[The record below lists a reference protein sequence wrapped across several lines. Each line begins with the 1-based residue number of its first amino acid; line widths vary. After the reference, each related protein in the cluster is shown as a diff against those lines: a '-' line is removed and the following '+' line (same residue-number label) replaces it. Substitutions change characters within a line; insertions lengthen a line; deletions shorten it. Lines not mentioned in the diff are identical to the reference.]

1 MSSRSFDTP
10 PASVCILRLS
20 AIGDTCHVLP
30 VVRTLQRAWPD
41 TRFTW
46 IIGRV
51 EAKLLGHIPEIEFI
65 VLDKKSL
72 AGSYRL
78 LRQQMRG
85 RHFDVLMHM
94 QVALRASLLSTLVPA
109 KIKLGFDRKRA
120 RELQWLFTSNRI
132 RPTERQHVMDALF
145 GFAEKYHVYEKLLR
159 WDIPIPQAAR
169 DYARRVIPDDARTL
183 IISPCSSHR
192 LRNWRAE
199 YYAQIAD
206 YAISALGMRVVLCG
220 GRSKIEQ
227 QMGDA
232 IVRNMSEAC
241 ENTIG
246 QDTLLEFLATLE
258 RAVAIITPD
267 SGPAHMATA
276 VGTPV
281 VGLYAATNPT
291 RSGPYLSRQWCVDK
305 YDLAARRLLGKPA
318 ADLPWTTKI
327 ERPGVMDLITPD
339 DVIKKLH
346 SVMLA
351 LARKR

>member
-46 IIGRV
+46 IIGRL
-51 EAKLLGHIPEIEFI
+51 EAKLLGHIPDIEFI

-78 LRQQMRG
+78 LRQEMRG

-169 DYARRVIPDDARTL
+169 DYARRVIPDDVKTL
-183 IISPCSSHR
+183 IISH
-192 LRNWRAE
+192 WRAE

-206 YAISALGMRVVLCG
+206 YAISALGLRVVLCG
-220 GRSKIEQ
+220 GRSEIEQ
-227 QMGDA
+227 QMGAA
-232 IVRNMSEAC
+232 IVRNMTETC

-305 YDLAARRLLGKPA
+305 YDLAARRLLGKSA

-346 SVMLA
+346 SVLLA
-351 LARKR
+351 LARKK

>member
-1 MSSRSFDTP
+1 
-10 PASVCILRLS
+10 
-20 AIGDTCHVLP
+20 VLP
-30 VVRTLQRAWPD
+30 VVRTLQRAWPQA
-41 TRFTW
+41 RFTW

-51 EAKLLGHIPEIEFI
+51 EAQLLGHIPDIEFI

-78 LRQQMRG
+78 LREAMRG

-94 QVALRASLLSTLVPA
+94 QLALRASLLSTLIPA
-109 KIKLGFDRKRA
+109 RIKLGYDRKRA
-120 RELQWLFTSNRI
+120 RELQWLFTTNRV
-132 RPTERQHVMDALF
+132 RPAERQHVMDALF
-145 GFAEKYHVYEKLLR
+145 GFAEKFHVYEKLLR
-159 WDIPIPQAAR
+159 WDIPIPQSAR
-169 DYARRVIPDDARTL
+169 EYARRVIPDDMKT
-183 IISPCSSHR
+183 IVISPCSSHP
-192 LRNWRAE
+192 LRNWRPE

-206 YAISALGMRVVLCG
+206 YAVSALGMRVVLCG
-220 GRSKIEQ
+220 GRSDLERR
-227 QMGDA
+227 MGDT
-232 IVRNMSEAC
+232 IQRHMTQTC

-258 RAVAIITPD
+258 RAIAIITPD

-281 VGLYAATNPT
+281 IGLYAATNPQ

-305 YDLAARRLLGKPA
+305 YDVAARRLLGKSA
-318 ADLPWTTKI
+318 VDLPWTTKI